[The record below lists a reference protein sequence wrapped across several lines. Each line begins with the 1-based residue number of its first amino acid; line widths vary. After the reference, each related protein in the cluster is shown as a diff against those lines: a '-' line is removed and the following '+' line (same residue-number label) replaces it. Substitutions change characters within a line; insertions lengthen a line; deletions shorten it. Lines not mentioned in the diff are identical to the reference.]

1 MAYKEAAFRHFFNRS
16 IQVPLNEENFRT
28 EIRTIIQIGLRN
40 GYDIDDLQRIYN
52 KIHVKNINNLI
63 YPNIKQNKRY
73 VVLDYHST
81 KTLPIN
87 KALQRYNITTAIR
100 TNNKISHFLI
110 NCKHQPP
117 KTEKSGVY
125 QIKCD
130 HCNKFY
136 VGQSGRSLGE
146 RFDEHTKRK
155 QSALGEHLKDT
166 GHKTS
171 LDNLTLLHRVKKS
184 YKMTLLEEYEI
195 QKRKAIQPNDILN
208 NITDTD
214 NNRMSVTFLKIP
226 PNT

>member
-1 MAYKEAAFRHFFNRS
+1 MFSLKAIIRSGQELLKVDTFQMNTLYNTYRKPTSTDIVIPKKSSTLMAYKEAAFRHLFNRS

-28 EIRTIIQIGLRN
+28 EITTIIQIGLRN
-40 GYDIDDLQRIYN
+40 GYNIDDLQRIYN

-100 TNNKISHFLI
+100 TKNKISNFLI

-146 RFDEHTKRK
+146 RFDEHIKRK

-166 GHKTS
+166 GH
-171 LDNLTLLHRVKKS
+171 RCP
-184 YKMTLLEEYEI
+184 Y
-195 QKRKAIQPNDILN
+195 
-208 NITDTD
+208 IT
-214 NNRMSVTFLKIP
+214 
-226 PNT
+226 